1 MKDGRGEGEGRKPS
15 LSFPPLPGLLF
26 APFFTRSL
34 TLVPCSLLRNRTET
48 LATQAKIKCKTFVVK
63 MRFICA
69 RITKNHLQINGSSL
83 SLGLKQR
90 LKTAWKW
97 PIVHL

>member
-1 MKDGRGEGEGRKPS
+1 MKGGKGKGKEGNPTF
-15 LSFPPLPGLLF
+15 LSHPFPALLL
-26 APFFTRSL
+26 APFFARSL
-34 TLVPCSLLRNRTET
+34 TPVPRSLLQNRTET

-63 MRFICA
+63 MRFICV
-69 RITKNHLQINGSSL
+69 RITKNHLQINGFSL